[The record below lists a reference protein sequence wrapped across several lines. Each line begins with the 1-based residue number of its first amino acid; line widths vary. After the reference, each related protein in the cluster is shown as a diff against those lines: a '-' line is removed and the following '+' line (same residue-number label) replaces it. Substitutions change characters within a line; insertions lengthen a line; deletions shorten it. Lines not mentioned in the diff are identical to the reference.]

1 MGRATLERV
10 AAYFDVPV
18 TVFQVETAPCSKS
31 NEQGLPKSERRQES
45 VSPMELLQDG
55 GSLRMFCKKSDVERL
70 LHALNGMS
78 VEEARNL
85 MQCALQDLSKLESR
99 IVARMTFRITDEEIE
114 AITEKP

>member
-1 MGRATLERV
+1 M
-10 AAYFDVPV
+10 
-18 TVFQVETAPCSKS
+18 
-31 NEQGLPKSERRQES
+31 
-45 VSPMELLQDG
+45 SPMELLQDG
-55 GSLRMFCKKSDVERL
+55 GSLRMFCKKTDVERL

-114 AITEKP
+114 EITEKP